1 MDKIIVNKVKI
12 DHNKISVDY
21 SVSNTL
27 SKYFNLE
34 EEFFVEF
41 EENIEDVPK
50 GIAVIPFVVNILP
63 IIWLTD
69 SILELR
75 ELDEAFYYSINE
87 FKKGYIDMY
96 ENVNFKGK
104 VIVKELVD
112 CSYNPTE
119 KCATFFSGGLDSYS
133 TLVNHLDDKPD
144 LVSLWG
150 SDVTFEDEEGWQKV
164 KKNIIEVGEKYNLKP
179 VFIKSS
185 FRRFIDEGMLTQDF
199 IQILNDN
206 WWHGVQHGIGLI
218 GHIAPYAWKYQ
229 LSTQYIASSFSSK
242 SGKVTCAS
250 YPTIDNYIKFG
261 SCNIVHDQFEFDRQ
275 DKIEYIVKY
284 CKEKR
289 DKILLR
295 VCWIS
300 SGGEN
305 CCKCEKC
312 YRTIIGI
319 LAEGEDPNEYG
330 FIVDKLTLKEL
341 KKYMSVYFEFDLGQ
355 IKAWDRLKSTILE
368 NKDLLKNKDYYRDIK
383 WILNFDFYNYE
394 RNFFRRKRKLKE
406 FIYSLLI
413 KK

>member
-1 MDKIIVNKVKI
+1 MDKIIVNKVNVE
-12 DHNKISVDY
+12 HNKISVDY

-50 GIAVIPFVVNILP
+50 GIAVIPFVVNVLP

-75 ELDEAFYYSINE
+75 ELDETFYYSINE

-112 CSYNPTE
+112 CSYDPTG

-133 TLVNHLDDKPD
+133 TLVNHLDEKPD

-150 SDVTFEDEEGWQKV
+150 SDVTFEDEEGWHKV
-164 KKNIIEVGEKYNLKP
+164 KNNIVEVGEKYSLKP

-185 FRRFIDEGMLTQDF
+185 FRRFINEGKLSDDF
-199 IQILNDN
+199 WRILGGG
-206 WWHGVQHGIGLI
+206 WWYKVQHGIGLI
-218 GHIAPYAWKYQ
+218 GHIAPYAWKYK
-229 LSTQYIASSFSSK
+229 LKKQYIASSECEK
-242 SGKVTCAS
+242 NVEAQCAS
-250 YPTIDNYIKFG
+250 YPTIDNYIRFG
-261 SCNIVHDQFEFDRQ
+261 NCEVIHDQFYFNRQ
-275 DKIEYIVKY
+275 DKMRYIINY
-284 CKEKR
+284 CKESSDNIK
-289 DKILLR
+289 LR

-300 SGGEN
+300 TGGTN

-312 YRTIIGI
+312 YRTIMAI
-319 LAEGEDPNEYG
+319 LIEGENPNDYG
-330 FIVDKLTLKEL
+330 FIVDKQVLREL
-341 KKYMSVYFEFDLGQ
+341 KKYIVVYYNFTLDIIVEWQ
-355 IKAWDRLKSTILE
+355 TIKLRAIE
-368 NKDLLKNKDYYRDIK
+368 NKDLLKNKHYYRDIK
-383 WILNFDFYNYE
+383 WIFNFDFYNCE

>member
-1 MDKIIVNKVKI
+1 MAKIIVNKVKI

-21 SVSNTL
+21 SVSDAL

-50 GIAVIPFVVNILP
+50 GIAVVPFVVNVLP

-75 ELDEAFYYSINE
+75 ELDETFYYSIDD
-87 FKKGYIDMY
+87 FKKGYRDMY
-96 ENVNFKGK
+96 ENVSFKGK

-112 CSYNPTE
+112 CSYKPTG
-119 KCATFFSGGLDSYS
+119 KCATFFSGGVDSYS
-133 TLVNHLDDKPD
+133 TLVNHLDEKPN

-150 SDVTFEDEEGWQKV
+150 SDITFEDKKGWKRV
-164 KKNIIEVGEKYNLKP
+164 KENIISVCKKYKLKP

-199 IQILNDN
+199 IQNLNDN

-218 GHIAPYAWKYQ
+218 GHIAPYAWKYK

-261 SCNIVHDQFEFDRQ
+261 SCNVVHDQFEFDRQ
-275 DKIEYIVKY
+275 DKIEYIIKY
-284 CKEKR
+284 CKEKE

-330 FIVDKLTLKEL
+330 FIVDKLALKEL
-341 KKYMSVYFEFDLGQ
+341 KKYMRIYFEFDSGK
-355 IKAWDRLKSTILE
+355 IKAWDGLKLTILK

-394 RNFFRRKRKLKE
+394 KSFFRRKRKLKE

>member
-289 DKILLR
+289 DKRNYR
-295 VCWIS
+295 VTYRMRRRR
-300 SGGEN
+300 G
-305 CCKCEKC
+305 CKNQWSCSC
-312 YRTIIGI
+312 H
-319 LAEGEDPNEYG
+319 
-330 FIVDKLTLKEL
+330 
-341 KKYMSVYFEFDLGQ
+341 S
-355 IKAWDRLKSTILE
+355 
-368 NKDLLKNKDYYRDIK
+368 
-383 WILNFDFYNYE
+383 
-394 RNFFRRKRKLKE
+394 
-406 FIYSLLI
+406 
-413 KK
+413 

>member
-133 TLVNHLDDKPD
+133 TLVMTN
-144 LVSLWG
+144 
-150 SDVTFEDEEGWQKV
+150 
-164 KKNIIEVGEKYNLKP
+164 
-179 VFIKSS
+179 
-185 FRRFIDEGMLTQDF
+185 
-199 IQILNDN
+199 QI
-206 WWHGVQHGIGLI
+206 
-218 GHIAPYAWKYQ
+218 
-229 LSTQYIASSFSSK
+229 
-242 SGKVTCAS
+242 
-250 YPTIDNYIKFG
+250 
-261 SCNIVHDQFEFDRQ
+261 
-275 DKIEYIVKY
+275 
-284 CKEKR
+284 
-289 DKILLR
+289 
-295 VCWIS
+295 
-300 SGGEN
+300 
-305 CCKCEKC
+305 
-312 YRTIIGI
+312 
-319 LAEGEDPNEYG
+319 
-330 FIVDKLTLKEL
+330 
-341 KKYMSVYFEFDLGQ
+341 
-355 IKAWDRLKSTILE
+355 
-368 NKDLLKNKDYYRDIK
+368 
-383 WILNFDFYNYE
+383 
-394 RNFFRRKRKLKE
+394 
-406 FIYSLLI
+406 
-413 KK
+413 